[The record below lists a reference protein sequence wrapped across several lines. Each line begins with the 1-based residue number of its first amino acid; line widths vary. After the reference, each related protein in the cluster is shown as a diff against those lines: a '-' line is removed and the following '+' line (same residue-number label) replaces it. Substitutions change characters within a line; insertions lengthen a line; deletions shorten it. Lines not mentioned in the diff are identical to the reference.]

1 MIRRTRIED
10 SPLFVPLVRS
20 TVLVIFVFAVGVVGY
35 LRFSGP
41 QYDVLDALYMTVI
54 TLTTLGYEEVIPLD
68 DHGRVFTIGLLLFG
82 AGAVIY
88 FFSTLTAFLVEGS
101 LDQIF
106 EERRMKRKIESMSDH
121 YIVCGGG
128 QTGQHIV
135 REYVENGHDLVLI
148 ETDEERVENLKN
160 ELDGR
165 FAWIIGDAT
174 EDDVLQSA
182 GIERARGLASCV
194 SEDNHNLIIT
204 FSARMLNSSMTI
216 ASRCS
221 SRRVEP
227 KIRRAGADTV
237 IIPNEIGGHR
247 LAAALARPTAMTF
260 FDKLLRDPKRHLRIE
275 DVVVEEG
282 SSIVGHTLK
291 HIRQRHLED
300 LLVIAI
306 LGEDEEWVYNPTGDI
321 ELHAGA
327 RVIFISGPETAKR
340 LLRMSSSDASDI

>member
-1 MIRRTRIED
+1 MNIHD
-10 SPLFVPLVRS
+10 SPLFVPLMRS
-20 TVLVIFVFAVGVVGY
+20 TVLVVVVFAVGVVGY
-35 LRFSGP
+35 MRFSGP
-41 QYDVLDALYMTVI
+41 QYGVLDALYMTVI
-54 TLTTLGYEEVIPLD
+54 TLTTLGFEEVIPLD
-68 DHGRVFTIGLLLFG
+68 DRGRLFTIVLLLFG

-88 FFSTLTAFLVEGS
+88 FFSTLIAFLVEGS
-101 LDQIF
+101 IDQIF
-106 EERRMKRKIESMSDH
+106 EERRMERKIESMSGH

-135 REYVENGHDLVLI
+135 REYVENGNELVLI
-148 ETDEERVENLKN
+148 EQDAERLERLKS

-174 EDDVLQSA
+174 EDDVLEAA
-182 GIERARGLASCV
+182 GVRRAKGLAACV
-194 SEDNHNLIIT
+194 SDDNHNLIIT
-204 FSARMLNSSMTI
+204 FSARIVNPTLTI

-221 SRRVEP
+221 DRRSEP
-227 KIRRAGADTV
+227 KIRRAGANTV
-237 IIPNEIGGHR
+237 IIPNEIGGQR
-247 LAAALARPTAMTF
+247 LAAALVRPTAMTF

-282 SSIVGHTLK
+282 SSIVGHTLR

-306 LGEDEEWVYNPTGDI
+306 MDQNDEWLYNPTGDA
-321 ELHAGA
+321 ELTAGA

-340 LLRMSSSDASDI
+340 LGRMSSADHQGI